1 MAPIDSVH
9 ALEQTPWL
17 EHGWVGELT
26 ITEVSSGVV
35 RPYQPNPCKAR
46 IRADNSSVLQAF
58 ALTGQGVAILPDWL
72 IEEGF
77 AHGAAGTSAARMAT
91 EPPGGVRALPR
102 YTAFAAEGAGV
113 YRFYEGVCI
122 GQCYHP

>member
-1 MAPIDSVH
+1 VVPIDSVH

-17 EHGWVGELT
+17 EHGRVGELT

-72 IEEGF
+72 IEEDLRTGRLV
-77 AHGAAGTSAARMAT
+77 HL
-91 EPPGGVRALPR
+91 LPEWQLSR
-102 YTAFAAEGAGV
+102 QGV
-113 YRFYEGVCI
+113 YALYPDTRHLPLKVRVFIDFMKAYA
-122 GQCYHP
+122 